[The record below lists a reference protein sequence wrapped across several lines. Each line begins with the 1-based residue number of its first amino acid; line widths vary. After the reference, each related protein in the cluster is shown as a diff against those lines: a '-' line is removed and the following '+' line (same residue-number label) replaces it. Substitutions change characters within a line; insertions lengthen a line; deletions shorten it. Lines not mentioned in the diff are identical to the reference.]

1 MACCLSARY
10 SVAQENRTAIVQK
23 GDRMLALHKESAE
36 KLLQQTQPHMP
47 KLEGA
52 KEQIKCLGLFT
63 IDSAA
68 HVPPAA

>member
-1 MACCLSARY
+1 MS
-10 SVAQENRTAIVQK
+10 IQK

-36 KLLQQTQPHMP
+36 KRLQQTQQHMP
-47 KLEGA
+47 RLEGA